1 MTSQFSQLSTA
12 PCDFNEM
19 QCCSHALTIV
29 GGLGISANY
38 YLSGAYV
45 LGFVSCVVCVC
56 VCVCVGVY
64 ACTCLR
70 TDKCTGE

>member
-1 MTSQFSQLSTA
+1 
-12 PCDFNEM
+12 M

-38 YLSGAYV
+38 YLSGVYV

-56 VCVCVGVY
+56 VCVCVCKKTHRGGGGAPTPVGRGPSL
-64 ACTCLR
+64 TCGIFVLR
-70 TDKCTGE
+70 KF